1 MSINALHTEITY
13 RFVYHVPGTR
23 VISVEV
29 WEEGG
34 EVVVRCVF
42 RHTLSERCHVQLVS
56 GEGGGFY
63 QGGCVEDENEGSH
76 RFTGLYSPTTYTV
89 LVYGLPR
96 AAETCSPSGGDPDYI
111 TVITLSGPNPTT
123 DPSVTDDTTS
133 MHTHIH

>member
-1 MSINALHTEITY
+1 M
-13 RFVYHVPGTR
+13 
-23 VISVEV
+23 ISVEV

-42 RHTLSERCHVQLVS
+42 RHTLSERCYVQLVS
-56 GEGGGFY
+56 GERGGFY

-76 RFTGLYSPTTYTV
+76 RFTGLHSPTTYTV

-96 AAETCSPSGGDPDYI
+96 VAETCSPSGGDPDYI

-133 MHTHIH
+133 MHTYTHTYTEMVSDYHLNVRVIG